1 MQVQS
6 SIEARLVDQL
16 APDHLE
22 VINESDG
29 HNVPRGSETHFKV
42 VIVSDHFEGER
53 LVARHRRINHL
64 LADQLAGPVHA
75 LALHTL
81 TRAEWEQ
88 RYGAVPESPHCRGGT
103 AAAQAAGAEPPDAG
117 HD

>member
-6 SIEARLVDQL
+6 SIEARLIDQL

-22 VINESDG
+22 VVNESDG

-42 VIVSDHFEGER
+42 VIVSDRFEGER
-53 LVARHRRINHL
+53 LLARHRLVNHL
-64 LADQLAGPVHA
+64 LAEQLAGPVHA

-81 TRAEWEQ
+81 TRAEWEK
-88 RYGAVPESPHCRGGT
+88 RYGAVPDSPHCRGGV
-103 AAAQAAGAEPPDAG
+103 AAEQMAAPDAG
-117 HD
+117 RD